1 MQEKTI
7 KYYRAKRIGSE
18 SYKEG
23 DAFITK
29 IYYDD
34 KKNSVKERTKVTGAH
49 KEVNHFTSNG
59 VFAKSENF
67 LNDKRHGIETKYAI
81 SKANASVKSTKTYEE
96 GKLHGESITYDL
108 NDKIIKQEVFAFGK
122 LVLKYLRKEGDT
134 NEITGIEIIDQDN
147 VEKLPTAELEKL
159 QAHKKEHPEWFKA
172 LLS

>member
-67 LNDKRHGIETKYAI
+67 LNDKRHGVRQ
-81 SKANASVKSTKTYEE
+81 NMPFP
-96 GKLHGESITYDL
+96 
-108 NDKIIKQEVFAFGK
+108 KQ
-122 LVLKYLRKEGDT
+122 T
-134 NEITGIEIIDQDN
+134 
-147 VEKLPTAELEKL
+147 
-159 QAHKKEHPEWFKA
+159 QA
-172 LLS
+172 

>member
-1 MQEKTI
+1 MQEKTT
-7 KYYRAKRIGSE
+7 KYHRAKRIASE

-34 KKNSVKERTKVTGAH
+34 KKNSVKERTKVIGAH

-81 SKANASVKSTKTYEE
+81 SKANASVKSTKCYEE

-108 NDKIIKQEVFAFGK
+108 NDRIIKHEVFALGK
-122 LVLKYLRKEGDT
+122 LVLKYLRKEGDA
-134 NEITGIEIIDQDN
+134 NEITGVEIVDMDN
-147 VEKLPTAELEKL
+147 LDKLPTAELEKL
-159 QAHKKEHPEWFKA
+159 QTHRQENPEWFKA
-172 LLS
+172 